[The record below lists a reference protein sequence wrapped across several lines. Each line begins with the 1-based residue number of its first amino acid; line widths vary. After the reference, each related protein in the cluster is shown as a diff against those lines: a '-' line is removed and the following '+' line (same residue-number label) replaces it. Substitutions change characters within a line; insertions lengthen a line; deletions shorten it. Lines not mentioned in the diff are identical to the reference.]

1 MTAKD
6 LDDCGMLIAIVIISM
21 VFIIAMALMIGAF
34 AYVIYMTWLVIC
46 LIALT
51 RVVMAY
57 MDPRTAHWIFVIP
70 LIIITIIA
78 GHIAFNATIY
88 FEPVPHAYGNDFC
101 MKGISQVDGTTT
113 YTRADL
119 WLQNTFIYVPFTKI
133 KLYGTNVTYYPDRSQ
148 YGWHN
153 EVQPYTVV
161 SRNGVPMKVS
171 LAWNLDIYND
181 SNNELEQLFYKR
193 GPNWEINYAKSIV
206 TQQMVTNLASTRSF
220 RSLESPSGNDDAN
233 FLLKVKTDDFEGYI
247 AIKYNIADTTFRDC
261 YYQHVFDNTGPSSTD
276 NRPIYGE
283 PGQAPTNPA
292 DKCAPYDISNEDTSQ
307 LSTYYNTPS
316 TISDTPIVTGKQIGR
331 AHV

>member
-101 MKGISQVDGTTT
+101 MKGISNPDGTTT

-119 WLQNTFIYVPFTKI
+119 WLPNTFIYVPFTKI
-133 KLYGTNVTYYPDRSQ
+133 KLYGNKVTYYPDRTYSESNAAYQ
-148 YGWHN
+148 VLSSNGHLMNVDLHWHLD
-153 EVQPYTVV
+153 PYEDYPV
-161 SRNGVPMKVS
+161 
-171 LAWNLDIYND
+171 D
-181 SNNELEQLFYKR
+181 LEKLFYKR
-193 GPNWEINYAKSIV
+193 GPNWEENYAKSIV
-206 TQQMVTNLASTRSF
+206 NKNLVQNFAAARTF
-220 RSLESPSGNDDAN
+220 QSLETPSWGDIGAQLVCKRGQIAGVD
-233 FLLKVKTDDFEGYI
+233 TDVSTTEPS
-247 AIKYNIADTTFRDC
+247 DTTRNELTITFTPTEAGVIEIEAWA
-261 YYQHVFDNTGPSSTD
+261 YWLANTANKNVIIDDMT
-276 NRPIYGE
+276 IT
-283 PGQAPTNPA
+283 QA
-292 DKCAPYDISNEDTSQ
+292 D
-307 LSTYYNTPS
+307 
-316 TISDTPIVTGKQIGR
+316 
-331 AHV
+331 